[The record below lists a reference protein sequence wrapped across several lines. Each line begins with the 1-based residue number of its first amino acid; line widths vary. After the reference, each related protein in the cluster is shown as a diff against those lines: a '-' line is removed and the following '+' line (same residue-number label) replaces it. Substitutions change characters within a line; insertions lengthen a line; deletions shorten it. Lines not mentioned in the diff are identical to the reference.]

1 VKLFLEA
8 LDEKRGDVTTRRQI
22 VGPRT
27 ISPQRRGP
35 SREEG
40 RGKRGERREKR
51 EEKTREKIRS
61 TLARSLVGVWWCGAV
76 R

>member
-27 ISPQRRGP
+27 ISSQRRGP

-40 RGKRGERREKR
+40 RGKREERREDKR
-51 EEKTREKIRS
+51 ENTVNVGS
-61 TLARSLVGVWWCGAV
+61 LARGRVVRCGAV